1 MKWDVDRVCSWF
13 FSRWHI
19 RCAAHQKVDGV
30 GGDQDPTDAVSLGN
44 PLANSELRANRSRAL
59 TYRLVGGPRPGG
71 GPAQRSRCGALK
83 EASWKTS
90 RGFSRLVVTWVSAA
104 GAAPVKHR
112 TQCQPLL
119 ACAVPPLSE
128 SAGATCV
135 PPSAEQICPMGQL
148 VSACAIAGEI
158 TAATSDKTSHTST
171 PKLSLRAV
179 RNWWN
184 GWRAMGWS
192 EVARV

>member
-1 MKWDVDRVCSWF
+1 MVSL
-13 FSRWHI
+13 
-19 RCAAHQKVDGV
+19 APAHGVRSAQKVNGV

-44 PLANSELRANRSRAL
+44 PLANSELRANRSRAQ

-71 GPAQRSRCGALK
+71 GPARRSGGGALT

-90 RGFSRLVVTWVSAA
+90 LGFSRRVVTWVSAA

-119 ACAVPPLSE
+119 ACVAPPLCA
-128 SAGATCV
+128 SAGAAWI
-135 PPSAEQICPMGQL
+135 PPSAEQICPMGQP

-158 TAATSDKTSHTST
+158 TAATSDKTSHAST
-171 PKLSLRAV
+171 PMLSLRAV

-184 GWRAMGWS
+184 GLRAMAWS
-192 EVARV
+192 EVVRV